1 MTVFNGTSLGCG
13 QPERSSALKTSIV
26 IVNRAANDLADSVD
40 GQLEVGLAAST
51 EIVGSVVEASED
63 LLDALVAEEDVAGLA
78 GLA

>member
-1 MTVFNGTSLGCG
+1 M
-13 QPERSSALKTSIV
+13 KTSIV

-40 GQLEVGLAAST
+40 GQLEVRLAAST

-78 GLA
+78 GLARVGHLLHAS